1 MFCRKCGKPLPED
14 SRFCP
19 ACGTPVAF
27 EGDAEVSANENSL
40 PLYTLTIDRAS
51 QVYLMNPPVKVTI
64 DNSIRLTVENGHT
77 QTVQIPAGDHNI
89 LFKYSFRS
97 TQIDVTITRDTTIE
111 LRWNRVTGK
120 LETRTI

>member
-1 MFCRKCGKPLPED
+1 MFCRKCGKPLPEN

-27 EGDAEVSANENSL
+27 ESDAKAAPPNGSSA
-40 PLYTLTIDRAS
+40 LYALTIDRAS
-51 QVYLMNPPVKVTI
+51 QVYLVNPPVKVTI

-120 LETRTI
+120 LDTRII

>member
-27 EGDAEVSANENSL
+27 ESDIESSTPNYCSS
-40 PLYTLTIDRAS
+40 LYTLTIDRAS

-77 QTVQIPAGDHNI
+77 QTIQLPAGQHNI
-89 LFKYSFRS
+89 LFKCSLRS
-97 TQIDVTITRDTTIE
+97 TQLDINIVRDTLIE
-111 LRWNRVTGK
+111 LSWNRISGKMVTK
-120 LETRTI
+120 IV